1 MPKKKT
7 NEEFTEELNK
17 VNPNIEL
24 LEEYKGIDTKIKF
37 KCKICGSVFIK
48 TPYSIVKRKQGCKE
62 CSRNNMRIKM
72 SKTNKQFLEE
82 LKQTNLNIK
91 PIEEY
96 KGTDTKIKFK
106 CLDCGNIWETTP
118 YSILRAKYGCPK
130 CACKLNRENVKYTDE
145 EFKDILKIVNGN
157 IEVLD
162 EYKNIR
168 TKIKFKCKVC
178 NNEWYA
184 LPDNVL
190 NLRQS
195 CPKCAGNTLK
205 TQDEFLNEVE
215 EINPDIEVL
224 GKYIN
229 TKTKIKIKC
238 KTCGNVWE
246 VIPANILYN
255 KSIICRNCVPNGS
268 LMEID
273 LANNINN
280 ILNNL
285 DEKSEEPL
293 LYRNRKF
300 EDLRNPN
307 YKLELDIYIPEYN
320 LGIEFDGLHWHS
332 EEILK
337 NKKTQLQK
345 REFFEKNYNIRVIF
359 VREDEWVNN
368 KDIVLSRIKNILH
381 IKEENDKT
389 LYARNLIIGEDIRT
403 NIKDI
408 FLDRY
413 HIQGKD
419 IATLKYGLY
428 TKDGK
433 LVSVMTFVKNRMI
446 GKIDNEKR
454 IIELS
459 RFASRTNINVVGGF
473 SKLLKYAEKQLKE
486 LGYELIKTYADRRW
500 SSDTNNVYIKNGFT
514 LTGITEPNYV
524 YFKGNTIYSRQSFQ
538 KKKLKEKFPEVY
550 EDELTEFE
558 IANLAGYN
566 RYYDCGNLVYYKEIA
581 KP

>member
-1 MPKKKT
+1 MRKKTDEEFREELKQKRPDVIQIDKYINAKTEISVKCKKCGNIFKASPNGLLGNVRRCKVCGLEKQLKSSRKT
-7 NEEFTEELNK
+7 NEEFIKELSEI
-17 VNPNIEL
+17 NPNIE
-24 LEEYKGIDTKIKF
+24 
-37 KCKICGSVFIK
+37 
-48 TPYSIVKRKQGCKE
+48 
-62 CSRNNMRIKM
+62 
-72 SKTNKQFLEE
+72 
-82 LKQTNLNIK
+82 

-96 KGTDTKIKFK
+96 INAKTKIKVK
-106 CLDCGNIWETTP
+106 CKVCNHIWSVRP
-118 YSILRAKYGCPK
+118 SSLVNSGKGCPK
-130 CACKLNRENVKYTDE
+130 CAGTIRKTGNDIVKLIENSNRSIEILTIPENTHS
-145 EFKDILKIVNGN
+145 
-157 IEVLD
+157 
-162 EYKNIR
+162 
-168 TKIKFKCKVC
+168 KIKIKCKIC
-178 NNEWYA
+178 NHIWEA
-184 LPDNVL
+184 NVSNIIYL
-190 NLRQS
+190 KQG
-195 CPKCAGNTLK
+195 CPKCANNIKK
-205 TQDEFLNEVE
+205 TTEEFQREIS
-215 EINPDIEVL
+215 EINNDILLIDE
-224 GKYIN
+224 YIN
-229 TKTKIKIKC
+229 TKTKIKVKC
-238 KTCGNVWE
+238 KKCGNIFSITPYS
-246 VIPANILYN
+246 VIEKQFIRCN
-255 KSIICRNCVPNGS
+255 NCNPLGS
-268 LMEID
+268 NLEID
-273 LANNINN
+273 LADNINN

-307 YKLELDIYIPEYN
+307 YKLELDIYIPKYN
-320 LGIEFDGLHWHS
+320 LGIEFDGLYWHS

-337 NKKTQLQK
+337 NRKTQLQK

-368 KDIVLSRIKNILH
+368 KDIVISRIKNILH
-381 IKEENDKT
+381 IKEENDKI

-459 RFASRTNINVVGGF
+459 RFASRTNINIVGGF

-486 LGYELIKTYADRRW
+486 MGYDLIKTYADRRW
-500 SSDTNNVYIKNGFT
+500 SSDNNNVYLKNGFT
-514 LTGITEPNYV
+514 LTGITEPNYI
-524 YFKGNTIYSRQSFQ
+524 YFKGTTIYSRQSFQ